1 MHNNDCDNDREKKT
15 MMKKG
20 KKKNRR
26 KKKRKHAKGGGGKKR
41 VGRAGG
47 WPQVKNPWRESP
59 FRHLSD

>member
-26 KKKRKHAKGGGGKKR
+26 KKKESMPREAEGRKELEGP
-41 VGRAGG
+41 VDGR
-47 WPQVKNPWRESP
+47 R
-59 FRHLSD
+59 